1 MSYPT
6 PRVVLASSADLL
18 SVPCAGVLSYYRN
31 QSDEGNVSRGS
42 ISMTVAKVEPPSADK
57 LKFVVGSKIDRSSSV
72 YLKGNRESASFVL
85 NSEKSPAQNAFL
97 PGTDPV
103 EVMRWIDAIRQ
114 SIDIANEGAMLQ
126 RTNTTG
132 SVRAPSIS
140 EVNRP
145 ASLTRQAGSPH
156 ESLTAPSIDGD
167 NDTFREDEDSPPHAD
182 DFHLMAQNAKTQV
195 EASQQLLE
203 TIDARQQDVK
213 DALRRSLASLE
224 TILDDYIEVVD
235 QREGYFQRRYEKE
248 VEAKRQWEESMKE
261 VAAQHAA
268 LELELQRVARD
279 NTRRKRAL
287 QEVRANFGAISP
299 ALSPQTSIR
308 PGEGPHAYQQQQQGQ
323 GQGQEMH
330 TLPEDGSEP
339 LPSPLRLSPL
349 ALNQTRSRGAT
360 TGSLSPTRIRTRA
373 GTIVQ
378 PRGPAELEQIVQEAL
393 KHDDG
398 AETEDSDD
406 DDEFFEAIEAGELP
420 IDEDAGEP
428 VTAIDHAETTTA
440 PHAPKRTAPAAEFV
454 KKFDPAPYAG
464 YEHHRT
470 TLPITSDNRPSVS
483 LWAILKGSIGKDLT
497 KISFPVYFNEPTSM
511 LQRMAEDMEFSECR
525 AFYGLSGRA
534 VHSLTLTFLRA
545 LNSRRRCQRE
555 GFHQEDRLR
564 RRVRHVQL

>member
-1 MSYPT
+1 
-6 PRVVLASSADLL
+6 
-18 SVPCAGVLSYYRN
+18 
-31 QSDEGNVSRGS
+31 
-42 ISMTVAKVEPPSADK
+42 MTVAKVEPPSADK
-57 LKFVVGSKIDRSSSV
+57 LKFVVGSKIDRSSSL
-72 YLKGNRESASFVL
+72 YLKGNREFCFVVFEPGKSLPPL
-85 NSEKSPAQNAFL
+85 NATFL
-97 PGTDPV
+97 PGPDPV

-140 EVNRP
+140 EPNRP

-156 ESLTAPSIDGD
+156 ESLLAPSIDGD

-203 TIDARQQDVK
+203 SIDLSSAASQQDVK

-224 TILDDYIEVVD
+224 TILDDYIDVVD

-308 PGEGPHAYQQQQQGQ
+308 PGEGPHAYQQQQQQQQQ

-330 TLPEDGSEP
+330 TLPEDGSAP
-339 LPSPLRLSPL
+339 LPSPLRLSSL

-428 VTAIDHAETTTA
+428 VTAIDHADAEPTE

-454 KKFDPAPYAG
+454 KKFDPAPYSG
-464 YEHHRT
+464 YEHPRT

-525 AFYGLSGRA
+525 AFDGPLRTVG
-534 VHSLTLTFLRA
+534 TLR
-545 LNSRRRCQRE
+545 
-555 GFHQEDRLR
+555 
-564 RRVRHVQL
+564 

>member
-1 MSYPT
+1 
-6 PRVVLASSADLL
+6 
-18 SVPCAGVLSYYRN
+18 
-31 QSDEGNVSRGS
+31 
-42 ISMTVAKVEPPSADK
+42 MTVAKVEPPSADK

-85 NSEKSPAQNAFL
+85 NSEKESRSTIFL
-97 PGTDPV
+97 SETDPV

-132 SVRAPSIS
+132 SARAPSIS
-140 EVNRP
+140 ELNRP

-167 NDTFREDEDSPPHAD
+167 NDTFRDDEDSPPHAD

-195 EASQQLLE
+195 EASQHLLE
-203 TIDARQQDVK
+203 SIDLSSAARQQDVK

-224 TILDDYIEVVD
+224 TILDDYIDVVD

-308 PGEGPHAYQQQQQGQ
+308 PGEGPHAYQQQQGQGQ

-339 LPSPLRLSPL
+339 LPSPLRLSSL

-360 TGSLSPTRIRTRA
+360 TASLSPTRIRTRA

-428 VTAIDHAETTTA
+428 VTAIDHAETNA
-440 PHAPKRTAPAAEFV
+440 PHTPKRTAPAAEFV
-454 KKFDPAPYAG
+454 KQFDPAPYSG
-464 YEHHRT
+464 YEHPRT

-525 AFYGLSGRA
+525 AFFFLDLS
-534 VHSLTLTFLRA
+534 
-545 LNSRRRCQRE
+545 SRSAA
-555 GFHQEDRLR
+555 LR
-564 RRVRHVQL
+564 RN

>member
-1 MSYPT
+1 
-6 PRVVLASSADLL
+6 
-18 SVPCAGVLSYYRN
+18 
-31 QSDEGNVSRGS
+31 
-42 ISMTVAKVEPPSADK
+42 
-57 LKFVVGSKIDRSSSV
+57 
-72 YLKGNRESASFVL
+72 
-85 NSEKSPAQNAFL
+85 
-97 PGTDPV
+97 
-103 EVMRWIDAIRQ
+103 MRWIDAIRQ

-132 SVRAPSIS
+132 SARAPSIS
-140 EVNRP
+140 ELNRP

-203 TIDARQQDVK
+203 SIDLSSAARQQDVK

-224 TILDDYIEVVD
+224 TILDDYIDVVD

-308 PGEGPHAYQQQQQGQ
+308 PGEGPHAYQQQGQ

-339 LPSPLRLSPL
+339 LPSPLRLSSV

-373 GTIVQ
+373 GTVVQ

-428 VTAIDHAETTTA
+428 VTAIDHAETTA

-454 KKFDPAPYAG
+454 KKFDPAPYSG
-464 YEHHRT
+464 YEHPRT

-525 AFYGLSGRA
+525 ASVRLSTRV
-534 VHSLTLTFLRA
+534 VHCAETDLSS
-545 LNSRRRCQRE
+545 SRP
-555 GFHQEDRLR
+555 
-564 RRVRHVQL
+564 